1 MRFTSLFGRSWY
13 AALVLVLFGC
23 IGAPGG
29 PTPTPNREQ
38 LQAQPTPTPPAYR
51 EPVDVLTRD
60 TLPSVEYVGRLEAPA
75 DSGSVFAHAFS
86 TDGTRLA
93 GLSNTSLMAWD
104 VLNGERLYSLSADDQ
119 LGVFYSPDK
128 TELYTLD
135 RTGTV
140 AIYDGETGTRQTA
153 LSVHPDYTG
162 GPYAYHAPSGV
173 LAVVS
178 IQGDI
183 RLWNLLE
190 RQAIANIQTDN
201 PDITALTLSED
212 GERVAVG
219 DRAGRT
225 AIWDWRS
232 EEQVAALVDEDELP
246 VVRLAFPSNGDQI
259 AVATAEDIRVWSLPA
274 AELAHVLLTGQDGS
288 ADALTY
294 TQDARW
300 LINAGLADAMNIW
313 NTQDGELA
321 LALPELGGEPTAIDF
336 SPDGDLMLSSVFQG
350 DVIIWDLDGIADGDL
365 PRARL
370 DVNANI
376 IDVAWSPDGRALALF
391 EAGGAV
397 QVWGVPAP
405 SENPAETDE

>member
-1 MRFTSLFGRSWY
+1 MRFTNLLGPAGY
-13 AALVLVLFGC
+13 VALTLILFGC

-38 LQAQPTPTPPAYR
+38 QQSLPTPTSPAYQ

-60 TLPSVEYVGRLEAPA
+60 TLPAVEYAGRLEAPA
-75 DSGSVFAHAFS
+75 NSGSVFAHAFS
-86 TDGTRLA
+86 IDGTRLA
-93 GLSNTSLMAWD
+93 GLSTTHLMVWD
-104 VLNGERLYSLSADDQ
+104 VLTGAQLYSLSADDR

-140 AIYDGETGTRQTA
+140 AVYNGETGTQQTTLA
-153 LSVHPDYTG
+153 AHSDYTG
-162 GPYAYHAPSGV
+162 GPFAYHAPSGL

-190 RQAIANIQTDN
+190 RRAIANIQTNN
-201 PDITALTLSED
+201 PDITTLTLSD
-212 GERVAVG
+212 DADRVAVG

-225 AIWDWRS
+225 DIWAWRD
-232 EEQVAALVDEDELP
+232 EQRIAALADEDALP
-246 VVRLAFPSNGDQI
+246 VVRVALSSNGEQI
-259 AVATAEDIRVWSLPA
+259 AVATAEDIRVWSLPD
-274 AELAHVLLTGQDGS
+274 AELMHVLLTGQNGS

-294 TQDARW
+294 TQNARW
-300 LINAGLADAMNIW
+300 LINAGLAEAMNIW
-313 NTQDGELA
+313 EVQTGSLA
-321 LALPELGGEPTAIDF
+321 LALPELGGEPTAIAF

-350 DVIIWDLDGIADGDL
+350 DVIIWDLEGIADGDM
-365 PRARL
+365 PRANL
-370 DVNANI
+370 DVGANV
-376 IDVAWSPDGRALALF
+376 IDVDWSPDGRVLALF
-391 EAGGAV
+391 EASGAV

-405 SENPAETDE
+405 PPGEASE

>member
-1 MRFTSLFGRSWY
+1 MRFTNVFNRVWY
-13 AALVLVLFGC
+13 AVLALLLFGC

-51 EPVDVLTRD
+51 EPIEVLARD
-60 TLPSVEYVGRLEAPA
+60 TLPTVEYVGRLEAPV
-75 DSGSVFAHAFS
+75 DSGSIFAHAFS
-86 TDGTRLA
+86 IDGTRLA

-135 RTGTV
+135 RTGTL
-140 AIYDGETGTRQTA
+140 AIYDGETGTRQNA
-153 LSVHPDYTG
+153 LSVHSDYTG
-162 GPYAYHAPSGV
+162 GPYTYHAPSGV

-201 PDITALTLSED
+201 PDITALALSED
-212 GERVAVG
+212 AERVAVG
-219 DRAGRT
+219 GRAGQT
-225 AIWDWRS
+225 VVWAWRD
-232 EEQVAALVDEDELP
+232 EERVAALADEDELP
-246 VVRLAFPSNGDQI
+246 VVRLAFSSDGDQV

-274 AELAHVLLTGQDGS
+274 AELEHVLLTGQDGS
-288 ADALTY
+288 VDALTY

-300 LINAGLADAMNIW
+300 LINIGLTEAMNIW
-313 NTQDGELA
+313 NPENGELA
-321 LALPELGGEPTAIDF
+321 LALPELGGEPTAIAF

-350 DVIIWDLDGIADGDL
+350 DVIVWDLDGIADGDL

-370 DVNANI
+370 DVGANI

-397 QVWGVPAP
+397 QIWGVPAP
-405 SENPAETDE
+405 PEDSAETDE